1 MTRLALLLA
10 VAALLAPSGASA
22 KELVSATVCGGSGCR
37 TLTDRA
43 TLNEI
48 PGGEDVTGLGAPAAY
63 YRLNLVTAEPNGG
76 RYGFT
81 TYYVPS
87 ARSMSWSED
96 GLYRLHPIYGQR
108 ANGLMRRITAGL
120 DPYGAPTITAATVGT
135 RRVTGAAAASYAL
148 LFSAGE
154 PTQLDARPDDWV
166 AVDLHSSRPSPWTDG
181 RSELMFSPSTN
192 LVEIGYE
199 PLRIP
204 HGIADD
210 LAAGRTL
217 HAETSREIPWTWIGI
232 AAAALLLAA
241 VLVPT
246 RGRPWRPPS
255 RAAATERSAG

>member
-1 MTRLALLLA
+1 VSRLALILA

-22 KELVSATVCGGSGCR
+22 KELVSATVCGASGCR
-37 TLTDRA
+37 TLTARA

-48 PGGEDVTGLGAPAAY
+48 PGGEDVTGLDERAAY
-63 YRLNLVTAEPNGG
+63 YRLHLVTAEPNGR
-76 RYGFT
+76 RYDFT

-87 ARSMSWSED
+87 ARAMSWSED

-108 ANGLMRRITAGL
+108 ANGVMRRITAGL
-120 DPYGAPTITAATVGT
+120 DPYAAPRITAATVGT
-135 RRVTGAAAASYAL
+135 RRVTGAAAASYAS

-181 RSELMFSPSTN
+181 KSELMFSPSTN

-204 HGIADD
+204 DGVADD

-217 HAETSREIPWTWIGI
+217 HAESGRSVPWGALALAGVGI
-232 AAAALLLAA
+232 LAA
-241 VLVPT
+241 FSLARILPFK
-246 RGRPWRPPS
+246 S
-255 RAAATERSAG
+255 